1 MKVLYSALFREDGH
15 PFNVLAEEVQTVALP
30 EQMTELDSALVV
42 WGGADIHPSY
52 YGHERHPTTYTG
64 GGPRDKLEW
73 TLMNEAKDRGI
84 PIIGVC
90 RGAQMLCA
98 LAGGWLIQDCEDHAG
113 RGHFVHTYDGAQF
126 HANSL
131 HHQMMAGLEN
141 TEHQLVAWREGRKGQ
156 PYGYKDGQV
165 YDPPADFKE
174 PEFVYFPKVRGYA
187 IQWHPEMMPSH
198 AAATRFI
205 LDYISKKEQEI
216 KDGYAHAVLHCT
228 C

>member
-15 PFNVLAEEVQTVALP
+15 PFNVLAEKTRTVTLP
-30 EQMTELDSALVV
+30 EQLTETDSALVV

-52 YGHERHPTTYTG
+52 YGHPQHPTTHAG
-64 GGPRDKLEW
+64 GMRDKLEW
-73 TLMNEAKDRGI
+73 SLMNEAVDRGI

-98 LAGGWLIQDCEDHAG
+98 LAGGWLIQDCQDHAG
-113 RGHFVHTYDGAQF
+113 RGHFIRTYDESF
-126 HANSL
+126 LHANSL

-141 TEHQLVAWREGRKGQ
+141 VEHELVAWAEGQRGA

-165 YDPPADFKE
+165 YENKDFKE
-174 PEFVYFPKVRGYA
+174 PEFVFFPKVRGYA
-187 IQWHPEMMPSH
+187 IQWHPEMMPSS
-198 AAATRFI
+198 APATKYA
-205 LDYISKKEQEI
+205 LDYITKKEQEI
-216 KDGYAHAVLHCT
+216 KDGYSSTVLHCT